1 MKKDDELPKTMIVN
15 KSTSSGFDTW
25 EPKDQKKVDRIVGNK
40 KTVFPKYMGKN
51 GRLTAPIRD
60 DFKLL
65 ESAADTPQEKA
76 QFRKIRRDAKKRI
89 RETKRKEVE
98 TPELQLTPMVPLILP
113 SQQKADDNELDLK
126 FKKLM
131 QPTPDPE
138 LFKGLGSL
146 FKSKTKG
153 KI

>member
-15 KSTSSGFDTW
+15 KATSSGFDTW
-25 EPKDQKKVDRIVGNK
+25 DPK
-40 KTVFPKYMGKN
+40 
-51 GRLTAPIRD
+51 D

-76 QFRKIRRDAKKRI
+76 QFRKIRRDAKR

>member
-1 MKKDDELPKTMIVN
+1 MAN
-15 KSTSSGFDTW
+15 SGRRTA
-25 EPKDQKKVDRIVGNK
+25 VYLCSNILR
-40 KTVFPKYMGKN
+40 GK
-51 GRLTAPIRD
+51 
-60 DFKLL
+60 
-65 ESAADTPQEKA
+65 
-76 QFRKIRRDAKKRI
+76 
-89 RETKRKEVE
+89 
-98 TPELQLTPMVPLILP
+98 
-113 SQQKADDNELDLK
+113 LDLGK

>member
-65 ESAADTPQEKA
+65 EEL
-76 QFRKIRRDAKKRI
+76 
-89 RETKRKEVE
+89 KEFQKNLLDF
-98 TPELQLTPMVPLILP
+98 PRFSGILI
-113 SQQKADDNELDLK
+113 E
-126 FKKLM
+126 F
-131 QPTPDPE
+131 
-138 LFKGLGSL
+138 
-146 FKSKTKG
+146 
-153 KI
+153 

>member
-1 MKKDDELPKTMIVN
+1 
-15 KSTSSGFDTW
+15 
-25 EPKDQKKVDRIVGNK
+25 
-40 KTVFPKYMGKN
+40 
-51 GRLTAPIRD
+51 
-60 DFKLL
+60 
-65 ESAADTPQEKA
+65 
-76 QFRKIRRDAKKRI
+76 
-89 RETKRKEVE
+89 
-98 TPELQLTPMVPLILP
+98 MVPLILP